1 MSYKFKDSDLEQ
13 LARITFNSADK
24 NIYNLQL
31 QQLYEQRKSMH
42 PNSFCKYGSKV
53 FSQSDEDGITFEI
66 CRRLGIHNGFFIE
79 FGVDDG
85 KENNT
90 LSLLANK
97 WSGFW
102 FGGLDLAIDVN
113 KSKRLKFK
121 KIWITRDNILG
132 LAKEA
137 LSNFSKTEVDL
148 ISLDLDG
155 NDFYLVS
162 ELLKNKINPK
172 IFIVEYNGKFMPPI
186 QFKIDYDEKHQ
197 WKSDDYYGASITS
210 FYDLFNKNDYKLICC
225 NAATGANAFFVR
237 NEFAT
242 EFSDVPNDVKD
253 IYVTPNFNLLNYWGH
268 KVSTRTL
275 EKIILE

>member
-97 WSGFW
+97 WSGSW
-102 FGGLDLAIDVN
+102 FGGLDLAIDVS

-197 WKSDDYYGASITS
+197 WKSDDYYGASIAS

-242 EFSDVPNDVKD
+242 EFSDVPNDVKE
-253 IYVTPNFNLLNYWGH
+253 IYVPPNFNLLNYWGH

>member
-97 WSGFW
+97 WSGSW

-172 IFIVEYNGKFMPPI
+172 IFGTRST
-186 QFKIDYDEKHQ
+186 QH
-197 WKSDDYYGASITS
+197 W
-210 FYDLFNKNDYKLICC
+210 DL
-225 NAATGANAFFVR
+225 
-237 NEFAT
+237 
-242 EFSDVPNDVKD
+242 
-253 IYVTPNFNLLNYWGH
+253 
-268 KVSTRTL
+268 
-275 EKIILE
+275 